1 MNALRQRHLVVAVA
15 LGVATTVAYM
25 IGSGRVFGYDAA
37 VTFANFIATPSLW
50 DAFAVHSA
58 LPSISIA
65 VIAPNDHV
73 LLSFLS
79 HMFYSLTGSRS
90 EAVYRFLPALAG
102 GATVAVT
109 TAALAPRFGVLAAA
123 SAGMFIATDPMFVEN
138 SRDVRGYSL
147 AALCAV
153 VATLLLIGKRTR
165 RRLFAYAVVLALGMA
180 SHIFVAVVVV
190 GHFLYVLITD
200 RPALMRLV
208 PVWVAGVALGLA
220 INGNVLYLD
229 LTGHGLPPRFFRP
242 DFGELVLLFVLGAP
256 IELSVGLWLS
266 TVLLGMWTLRSEAW
280 FWGVLGGFAA
290 IVALFWL
297 VLQPGYLFPR
307 FFIFLIPATAYVV
320 AVAIQRWKVV
330 LAPVVLV
337 GAAAAIWGQIPDYVT
352 DPLALRQ
359 AAAVIDQAEAGGQQV
374 CVIHMDEQVL
384 AAYTRGFKVVT
395 STGQL
400 GGCDMVVVA
409 SWNVDLSVRDEANKE
424 FPAAR
429 ALPAYY
435 PTVVLTR

>member
-1 MNALRQRHLVVAVA
+1 MVVAAA
-15 LGVATTVAYM
+15 LGVATTAAYM

-73 LLSFLS
+73 LLSFVS
-79 HMFYSLTGSRS
+79 HIVYSLTGSRS
-90 EAVYRFLPALAG
+90 ETVYRFLPALAG

-109 TAALAPRFGVLAAA
+109 TAALAPRFGLLAAT
-123 SAGMFIATDPMFVEN
+123 SAGLFIATDPMFVEN

-153 VATLLLIGKRTR
+153 VATLLFLGKRTNR
-165 RRLFAYAVVLALGMA
+165 RMVAYAIVIGLGMA
-180 SHIFVAVVVV
+180 SHIFVAVVLV
-190 GHFLYVLITD
+190 GHFIYLLITA
-200 RPALMRLV
+200 RPALMRFV
-208 PVWVAGVALGLA
+208 PAWVGGVLLGLV
-220 INGNVLYLD
+220 INANILYLD

-242 DFGELVLLFVLGAP
+242 EFGEYVLLFILGAP
-256 IELSVGLWLS
+256 ILLSLGVWLS
-266 TVLLGMWTLRSEAW
+266 TVLLGMWTLRTQTW
-280 FWGVLGGFAA
+280 FWAVMGGFAA
-290 IVALFWL
+290 VVAVFWL
-297 VLQPGYLFPR
+297 LLQPGYLFPR
-307 FFIFLIPATAYVV
+307 FFIFLIPAAAYAMAV
-320 AVAIQRWKVV
+320 AVQRWKV

-337 GAAAAIWGQIPDYVT
+337 GAAAAIWGQIPDYTT

-359 AAAVIDQAEAGGQQV
+359 AATVINHAEASGQRV
-374 CVIHMDEQVL
+374 CVIHMDDQVL
-384 AAYTRGFKVVT
+384 AAYTSGFKVVT
-395 STGQL
+395 STDQL
-400 GGCDMVVVA
+400 AGCDMVVVA
-409 SWNVDLSVRDEANKE
+409 SWNVDLTVRDEAAKE
-424 FPAAR
+424 FPTAK